1 MCIDLYV
8 EGMHSAL
15 DPEAYLPSPYMVTYS
30 TYYPPEQP
38 FTNSLI
44 LLVIDW
50 TDGGL
55 ASVHGISTAFL
66 FQTGGINQTYPDFHL
81 LPST

>member
-1 MCIDLYV
+1 MKTPLLP
-8 EGMHSAL
+8 GTL
-15 DPEAYLPSPYMVTYS
+15 DPYLPSPYMVTYS

-38 FTNSLI
+38 FINSLI

-55 ASVHGISTAFL
+55 A
-66 FQTGGINQTYPDFHL
+66 
-81 LPST
+81 